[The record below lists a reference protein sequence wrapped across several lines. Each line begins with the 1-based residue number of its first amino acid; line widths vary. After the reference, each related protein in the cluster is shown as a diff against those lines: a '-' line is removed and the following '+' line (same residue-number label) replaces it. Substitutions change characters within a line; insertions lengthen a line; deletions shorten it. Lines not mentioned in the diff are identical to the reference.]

1 MSKAEDLDR
10 VLEEFQ
16 DMALLLSGTS
26 SSSKP
31 LSLITEKIRQF

>member
-16 DMALLLSGTS
+16 DMALLLSGIP
-26 SSSKP
+26 P
-31 LSLITEKIRQF
+31 LILNDNQISEL

>member
-26 SSSKP
+26 SNYN
-31 LSLITEKIRQF
+31 R